1 MSPLKVILTLFV
13 FIGLLIQSERLSG
26 IEHTTRDGQMWVN
39 AGNDTTVCLSNPW
52 IALNGSSENYWFVVW
67 TSAGDG
73 FFNDANILQPDYYP
87 GIADRNSGTV
97 RLYLTAFSFPP
108 HIYTLTDSID
118 ITIVNAPMS
127 NAGCDAHICETSS
140 FATAGQ
146 AIYYSSI
153 SWSTTGDG
161 YFEGANQLDAIY
173 HPGPADK
180 AAGHTILCIA
190 AFPASPCVMPYA
202 NCMNLYIENIPVIT
216 LPDEKTICRGSWLQ
230 IEADIC
236 NCDSLFWST
245 AGDGYFSDPY
255 IASPKYYP
263 GAQDIINTQVELQIT
278 AFSHPHCNTQVTE
291 GLLLHIQPHP
301 TVSQTPVH
309 SICINDTLHLQ
320 ATANHYN
327 AFFWI
332 TYGDG
337 TFIDANTL
345 SPSYIPGPID
355 VSRGLIFI
363 EIIVDA
369 LYPCNFFNG
378 AYIETAIYDHPF
390 VHAGNDLTLCS
401 DQQVNLEGVALNYSA
416 LQWATSGDGTFD
428 DNSTLNSIYTPGI
441 DDIQN
446 GFVTLDLT
454 AQPLSPCA
462 VVATDMIELT
472 IMHAPVVDA
481 GADQTVCDHAAL
493 DAFADHYQ
501 SIIWLTNGDGSFSDN
516 SILNPTYTA
525 GAIDLANREVQ
536 LHLVAVPPYPCII
549 SYTDMVTIFFDIPE
563 VFTET
568 VSDQVI
574 HSGDTLE
581 LVFHITSYSEGSYSW
596 YQNDTLIADVNSP
609 VLIVP
614 KTSVEEAG
622 HYYCI
627 FENECSSVT
636 SQTALI
642 TILEPNSHEILLP
655 KGWSGISSHVI
666 PDITEVSVLFD
677 PVIEDLLI
685 LYNQDGIFW
694 PEANMNT
701 LINWDS
707 NSGYVIKLE
716 YATTLTFQGVS
727 TYPYAPVTISPGWS
741 LMPVTSPCEV
751 AVAAIFDGNPEI
763 ILVKEVSGT
772 GLFWPEMQVN
782 TLEVLVPGRA
792 YQVFNSGENIITVVL
807 PNCED

>member
-230 IEADIC
+230 IEADVC

>member
-1 MSPLKVILTLFV
+1 
-13 FIGLLIQSERLSG
+13 
-26 IEHTTRDGQMWVN
+26 
-39 AGNDTTVCLSNPW
+39 
-52 IALNGSSENYWFVVW
+52 
-67 TSAGDG
+67 
-73 FFNDANILQPDYYP
+73 
-87 GIADRNSGTV
+87 
-97 RLYLTAFSFPP
+97 
-108 HIYTLTDSID
+108 
-118 ITIVNAPMS
+118 
-127 NAGCDAHICETSS
+127 
-140 FATAGQ
+140 
-146 AIYYSSI
+146 
-153 SWSTTGDG
+153 
-161 YFEGANQLDAIY
+161 
-173 HPGPADK
+173 
-180 AAGHTILCIA
+180 
-190 AFPASPCVMPYA
+190 
-202 NCMNLYIENIPVIT
+202 
-216 LPDEKTICRGSWLQ
+216 
-230 IEADIC
+230 
-236 NCDSLFWST
+236 
-245 AGDGYFSDPY
+245 
-255 IASPKYYP
+255 
-263 GAQDIINTQVELQIT
+263 
-278 AFSHPHCNTQVTE
+278 
-291 GLLLHIQPHP
+291 
-301 TVSQTPVH
+301 
-309 SICINDTLHLQ
+309 
-320 ATANHYN
+320 
-327 AFFWI
+327 
-332 TYGDG
+332 
-337 TFIDANTL
+337 
-345 SPSYIPGPID
+345 
-355 VSRGLIFI
+355 
-363 EIIVDA
+363 
-369 LYPCNFFNG
+369 
-378 AYIETAIYDHPF
+378 
-390 VHAGNDLTLCS
+390 
-401 DQQVNLEGVALNYSA
+401 
-416 LQWATSGDGTFD
+416 
-428 DNSTLNSIYTPGI
+428 
-441 DDIQN
+441 
-446 GFVTLDLT
+446 
-454 AQPLSPCA
+454 
-462 VVATDMIELT
+462 
-472 IMHAPVVDA
+472 
-481 GADQTVCDHAAL
+481 
-493 DAFADHYQ
+493 
-501 SIIWLTNGDGSFSDN
+501 
-516 SILNPTYTA
+516 
-525 GAIDLANREVQ
+525 
-536 LHLVAVPPYPCII
+536 
-549 SYTDMVTIFFDIPE
+549 MVTIFFDIPE

-655 KGWSGISSHVI
+655 EGWSGISSHVI

-716 YATTLTFQGVS
+716 FATTLTFQGVS